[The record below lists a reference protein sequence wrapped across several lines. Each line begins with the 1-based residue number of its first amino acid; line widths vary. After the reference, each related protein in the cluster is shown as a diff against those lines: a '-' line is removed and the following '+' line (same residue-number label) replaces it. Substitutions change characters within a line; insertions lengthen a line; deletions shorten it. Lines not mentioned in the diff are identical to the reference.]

1 MTLQSDERDVARG
14 SVRVPSSVR
23 RRREPGAALSV
34 PAATSAPRRAAGC
47 QSQQHLALAPPAGR
61 YAVAAAPPFHQQ
73 GHAHARHHY
82 YMGHDKTRS
91 GADLCGASLLVNF
104 DHVIDPHF
112 VTFSSSLYT
121 TIRSHKPNRNP
132 TVTTDRQIGPR
143 DSQIVTVQIRPTDP
157 SRSAFCRMPYYIRAL
172 VTAISVTNCY

>member
-1 MTLQSDERDVARG
+1 MSEMSHVDQYGFRHQFDEDENLALHYLCQQLHQHHGARRA
-14 SVRVPSSVR
+14 VNHSSISR
-23 RRREPGAALSV
+23 WRHLL
-34 PAATSAPRRAAGC
+34 AATPSPLLLPSINKVTHTLDTTITWDTTRCG
-47 QSQQHLALAPPAGR
+47 AGR
-61 YAVAAAPPFHQQ
+61 I
-73 GHAHARHHY
+73 
-82 YMGHDKTRS
+82 
-91 GADLCGASLLVNF
+91 CGAHRYWTL

-121 TIRSHKPNRNP
+121 TIRNHKPNRNP

-172 VTAISVTNCY
+172 VTAISVTNRY